1 MDESRELISLDDED
15 KTEYYKYYFCL
26 KGLCVFSMRN
36 NIHAFSLDNRC
47 S

>member
-15 KTEYYKYYFCL
+15 KTEYYKYCFCL
-26 KGLCVFSMRN
+26 KSLYEFSVRN
-36 NIHAFSLDNRC
+36 NTHAFSLDNRC